1 MKVLFICFADFG
13 RADSGSS
20 VRPQKMYRA
29 FVEAGHEVKLL
40 CGSDG
45 NDCRAERRKSV
56 AEINR
61 WLDTERPDICY
72 IESPVGQIMLDDDIR
87 LIKRLHRMGI
97 PTGYFIRDFHNKFPD
112 EFPRRTGF
120 VNTLKDIYLDIR
132 QIKTDNVLRYVD
144 IVYLPCDEAKALFNY
159 RDMRALPPAGENNL
173 RSEKQLGRTGIY
185 VGGISQQ
192 YGLDALLDAYD
203 GINWRSD
210 NYRLILCVRE
220 NEWKKFKHTRK
231 NAPWL
236 EVVHASGEQLKPLYN
251 RADVGFLIPKEGSAY
266 NDFALSVKIYEY
278 MGYALPVV
286 AAGCAA
292 MDRVINKYN
301 IGITTEGTGEG
312 FAKAIKE
319 IFADEARYK
328 LFYDNCRKALL
339 GESLWTHRV
348 EQVVKELSEY
358 RNRYQSENEEAIKK

>member
-29 FVEAGHEVKLL
+29 FIEAGHEVKLL

-72 IESPVGQIMLDDDIR
+72 IESPVGQIMLNDDIR

-97 PTGYFIRDFHNKFPD
+97 PTGYFIRDFHNKFPE

-120 VNTLKDIYLDIR
+120 INSLKDIYLDIR
-132 QIKTDNVLRYVD
+132 QIKTDNVIKYAD
-144 IVYLPCDEAKALFNY
+144 IVYLPCDESKALFNY

-173 RSEKQLGRTGIY
+173 PGEKHLSRTGIY

-192 YGLDALLDAYD
+192 YGLNALLDAY
-203 GINWRSD
+203 GEINKQAN
-210 NYRLILCVRE
+210 NYKLILCVRE
-220 NEWKKFKHTRK
+220 NEWKKFEHPKK

-236 EVVHASGEQLKPLYN
+236 EVVHASGEQLKPLYT
-251 RADVGFLIPKEGSAY
+251 RADVGFLIPREGSAY
-266 NDFALSVKIYEY
+266 NDFTLSVKIYEY
-278 MGYALPVV
+278 MGYALPIV
-286 AAGCAA
+286 AAKCAA
-292 MDRVINKYN
+292 MDRVINEYS
-301 IGITTEGTGEG
+301 IGITTEGTSEG
-312 FAKAIKE
+312 FAETIKN
-319 IFADEARYK
+319 IFADEADYRK
-328 LFYDNCRKALL
+328 LCDNCRKALL
-339 GESLWTHRV
+339 QENLWTHRV
-348 EQVVKELSEY
+348 DKVVRDLSEY
-358 RNRYQSENEEAIKK
+358 SNKRQDV

>member
-1 MKVLFICFADFG
+1 MKVLFICFVDFG

-61 WLDTERPDICY
+61 WLDSERPDICY
-72 IESPVGQIMLDDDIR
+72 IESPVGQIMLDEDIR

-97 PTGYFIRDFHNKFPD
+97 PTGYFMRDFHSKFP
-112 EFPRRTGF
+112 EVFPRRTGF
-120 VNTLKDIYLDIR
+120 INSLKDIYLDIR
-132 QIKTDNVLRYVD
+132 QFKTDSALKYVD

-173 RSEKQLGRTGIY
+173 PRENHFTKTGIY

-192 YGLDALLDAYD
+192 FWLDALLVAYV
-203 GINWRSD
+203 GINKKTN
-210 NYRLILCVRE
+210 NYKLILCVRE
-220 NEWKKFKHTRK
+220 NEWKKFKHPQK

-236 EVVHASGEQLKPLYN
+236 EIVHASGKQLKLLYN
-251 RADVGFLIPKEGSAY
+251 RADVGFLIPKEDSAY
-266 NDFALSVKIYEY
+266 NNFALSVKIYEY
-278 MGYALPVV
+278 MGYALPIV
-286 AAGCAA
+286 AAKCVA
-292 MDRVINKYN
+292 MDRVINRYN
-301 IGITTEGTGEG
+301 IGITTEGTSEG
-312 FAKAIKE
+312 FTKAIMQ
-319 IFADEARYK
+319 IYADETKYRQ
-328 LFYDNCRKALL
+328 LCDNCRVALL
-339 GESLWTHRV
+339 GNNLWTHRV
-348 EQVVKELSEY
+348 GQVVDDLYKKNKCTL
-358 RNRYQSENEEAIKK
+358 ENS

>member
-29 FVEAGHEVKLL
+29 FIEEGHEVKLL

-45 NDCRAERRKSV
+45 NDCRTQRKKSV
-56 AEINR
+56 AQINR

-97 PTGYFIRDFHNKFPD
+97 PTGYFIRDFHNKFP
-112 EFPRRTGF
+112 EIFPRRTGF
-120 VNTLKDIYLDIR
+120 INSLKDIYLDIR
-132 QIKTDNVLRYVD
+132 QFKTDNALKYVD

-173 RSEKQLGRTGIY
+173 PGEKPLNRTGIY

-192 YGLDALLDAYD
+192 YGLDALIDAYD
-203 GINWRSD
+203 RINRHL
-210 NYRLILCVRE
+210 NIYKLILCVRE
-220 NEWKKFKHTRK
+220 NEWRRFEHPQK

-236 EVVHASGEQLKPLYN
+236 EVVHASGAQLKPLYN
-251 RADVGFLIPKEGSAY
+251 RADVGFLIPRGGSAY

-278 MGYALPVV
+278 MGYALPIV

-292 MDRVINKYN
+292 MDRVISKYN
-301 IGITTEGTGEG
+301 IGITTKGTREG
-312 FAKAIKE
+312 FAEAIKQ
-319 IFADEARYK
+319 IFADEAKYK
-328 LFYDNCRKALL
+328 NLCDNCRKALL
-339 GESLWTHRV
+339 KENLWTHRV
-348 EQVVKELSEY
+348 KKVVRDLSEKAA
-358 RNRYQSENEEAIKK
+358 EK